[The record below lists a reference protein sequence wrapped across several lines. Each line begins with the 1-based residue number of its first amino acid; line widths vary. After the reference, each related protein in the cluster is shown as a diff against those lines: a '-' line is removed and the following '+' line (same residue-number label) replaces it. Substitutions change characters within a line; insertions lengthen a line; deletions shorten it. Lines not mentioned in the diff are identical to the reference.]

1 MLVTMLE
8 RIKAFVEAQFSI
20 KPEDNVHPEVAR
32 LFRHNA
38 IVNTLDISFFF
49 MADSFWAINTIM
61 PVFAATMTDSPF
73 IIGLMPAIVN
83 AGWFLPQMFMAKH
96 VSKMSEVVTF
106 GKRLARLER
115 IPYFFFIILA
125 LLLPIVGNKIGLI
138 MLILVMIW
146 RGVGGGMSALP
157 WQETMARV
165 IPLSHRARFFGF
177 SRVIGQLFGIV
188 GSAIMALILARVDYP
203 YNYALGFGV
212 AVVVQWISYA
222 FYHQNREPD
231 LSVDPTNDE
240 QQDSAMY
247 ETTETA
253 QRLPVDSNEAPL
265 PGIRDILRQDRNFRL
280 YIIARALSFIG
291 NMATAFIAVYAIQT
305 FNLNDEQAAI
315 FTGVLFAAAIFG
327 YALWGAIGDHIG
339 PKKIVVY
346 SFVFWVVSL
355 LIAIF
360 TTTIWVYYLVFVF
373 FGIYAS
379 GIGVGD
385 SMLIMELSDERLR
398 PTYLGMARTLTGAF
412 LLLAPVLAGWLVNDY
427 SYDLMF
433 WVAVA
438 FTLISTVLMAQV
450 RDFPR
455 GKQVLS
461 QNSDV

>member
-1 MLVTMLE
+1 MLITMLE
-8 RIKAFVEAQFSI
+8 HIKAFVEAQFSI
-20 KPEDNVHPEVAR
+20 KPEDNVHPEVAK

-83 AGWFLPQMFMAKH
+83 AGWFLPQMFMAKR

-115 IPYFFFIILA
+115 IPYLFFVILA
-125 LLLPIVGNKIGLI
+125 LLLPVIGNKIGLI
-138 MLILVMIW
+138 ALILVMIW

-231 LSVDPTNDE
+231 LSIPYDQDKQNCATLETNN
-240 QQDSAMY
+240 
-247 ETTETA
+247 TA
-253 QRLPVDSNEAPL
+253 QRKPAAANDAPL
-265 PGIRDILRQDRNFRL
+265 PGLMDILRKDRNFRL

-305 FNLNDEQAAI
+305 FKLNDEQAAI
-315 FTGVLFAAAIFG
+315 FTAVLFAAAIFG
-327 YALWGAIGDHIG
+327 YALWGAIGDRIG
-339 PKKIVVY
+339 PKKIVVI

-373 FGIYAS
+373 FGIYAA

-385 SMLIMELSDERLR
+385 AMLIMELSDERLR

-412 LLLAPVLAGWLVNDY
+412 LLLAPVLAGWLVEDY
-427 SYDLMF
+427 GYTLMF
-433 WVAVA
+433 WVALG
-438 FTLISTVLMAQV
+438 FTVISTVLMMGV

-455 GKQVLS
+455 GKRALIE
-461 QNSDV
+461 NSVE

>member
-83 AGWFLPQMFMAKH
+83 AGWFLPQMFMAKR

-115 IPYFFFIILA
+115 IPYLFFVILA
-125 LLLPIVGNKIGLI
+125 LLLPVIGNKIGLI
-138 MLILVMIW
+138 ALILVMIW

-231 LSVDPTNDE
+231 LSIPYD
-240 QQDSAMY
+240 QDKQNCATL
-247 ETTETA
+247 ETKNTA
-253 QRLPVDSNEAPL
+253 QRKPAAANDAPL
-265 PGIRDILRQDRNFRL
+265 PGLMDILRKDRNFRL

-305 FNLNDEQAAI
+305 FKLNDEQAAI

-327 YALWGAIGDHIG
+327 YALWGAIGDRIG
-339 PKKIVVY
+339 PKKIVVI

-373 FGIYAS
+373 FGIYAA

-412 LLLAPVLAGWLVNDY
+412 LLLAPVLAGWLVEDY
-427 SYDLMF
+427 GYNLMF
-433 WVAVA
+433 WVALG
-438 FTLISTVLMAQV
+438 FTVISTVLMMGV

-455 GKQVLS
+455 GKHKLS
-461 QNSDV
+461 NDNDM

>member
-1 MLVTMLE
+1 MLTRL
-8 RIKAFVEAQFSI
+8 KTFVKNQFAI
-20 KPEDNVHPEVAR
+20 RPEDNVHPEVAR
-32 LFRHNA
+32 LFKHNA
-38 IVNTLDISFFF
+38 IVNTFDICFFF

-61 PVFAATMTDSPF
+61 PVFAATLTDSPF

-83 AGWFLPQMFMAKH
+83 AGWFLPQMFMAKR
-96 VSKMSEVVTF
+96 VSEMPEVVTF
-106 GKRLARLER
+106 GKRMARLER
-115 IPYFFFIILA
+115 IPYVFFIILA
-125 LLLPIVGNKIGLI
+125 LLLPVIGNKIGLI
-138 MLILVMIW
+138 ALILVMIW

-177 SRVIGQLFGIV
+177 SRVIGQLFGVV

-212 AVVVQWISYA
+212 AVVIQWVSYA

-231 LSVDPTNDE
+231 ISIPQVQDE
-240 QQDSAMY
+240 QSNATM
-247 ETTETA
+247 ETR
-253 QRLPVDSNEAPL
+253 QNAPADAHDAPI
-265 PGIRDILRQDRNFRL
+265 PGIMEILRKDRNFRL
-280 YIIARALSFIG
+280 YIIARALSFLG

-315 FTGVLFAAAIFG
+315 FTGVLFAAGIFG
-327 YALWGAIGDHIG
+327 YALWGAIGDRIG
-339 PKKIVVY
+339 PKKIVTY
-346 SFVFWVVSL
+346 SFVAWAIAL

-360 TTTIWVYYLVFVF
+360 TNTVWVYYLVFVF
-373 FGIYAS
+373 FGIYSA

-385 SMLIMELSDERLR
+385 SMLIMELSDDRLR

-427 SYDLMF
+427 SYNLMF
-433 WVAVA
+433 WVTLV

-455 GKQVLS
+455 GKRVLTKD
-461 QNSDV
+461 SDV